1 MSDPGCQSIFF
12 ATSADLVNWT
22 RVPTKPAAPACPPP
36 AGCGACGGAVVPNCS
51 APAPDPNVFRYGENY
66 TIGGRWDCIATVPKP
81 GAPGYFYGYWT
92 ATVGA
97 VGRSGGAG
105 VGETTDR
112 TGRHW
117 RALPPITDGDCV
129 ADPACGLPDAE
140 VGSTVVLG
148 DEYFMLYNG
157 GQIYSSQHPTRGFK
171 RPEAVT
177 LDAHVSSCCLADG
190 PVPSAAGP
198 AITQGVAFPRM
209 CTHIVCTYHPPC
221 LNVRALTFVCV
232 CFSRACALRERAR
245 SVGDDSAHS
254 PVDGSWATLVLL
266 GRWGR
271 SSHLLCATLPSGSG
285 HRSSAECLFLPD

>member
-1 MSDPGCQSIFF
+1 M
-12 ATSADLVNWT
+12 
-22 RVPTKPAAPACPPP
+22 
-36 AGCGACGGAVVPNCS
+36 
-51 APAPDPNVFRYGENY
+51 
-66 TIGGRWDCIATVPKP
+66 
-81 GAPGYFYGYWT
+81 
-92 ATVGA
+92 
-97 VGRSGGAG
+97 
-105 VGETTDR
+105 
-112 TGRHW
+112 
-117 RALPPITDGDCV
+117 

-271 SSHLLCATLPSGSG
+271 SNHLLCATLPSGSG